1 MHPVPHGRHFFP
13 ESSPP
18 GGPLASGWL
27 STESVWSPPACPKRW
42 MQDGVPV
49 CSELRRPSGHVFWSS
64 FLLPRPATAPAMFLR
79 PRQQHLGAM
88 LWPLGSA
95 SVTRRLQGPRS
106 REGRVPGQGRG
117 ISGSRVA
124 FRGPGGDREASARLQ
139 EQRGG
144 HRAGA
149 WPPWACGK
157 HWAGWGSSGT
167 QAAVGQLRG
176 GPALPLQDQRGGR
189 VTGRA
194 SWAGARCCLFTEQR

>member
-1 MHPVPHGRHFFP
+1 MHPVPRGRHFFP
-13 ESSPP
+13 ESWPP
-18 GGPLASGWL
+18 GGPLASGCSAPSL
-27 STESVWSPPACPKRW
+27 CGPLL
-42 MQDGVPV
+42 PV
-49 CSELRRPSGHVFWSS
+49 PSGGCRMASRSVQSS
-64 FLLPRPATAPAMFLR
+64 DDLQDMFSGPVSCPPRPATAPAMFLR
-79 PRQQHLGAM
+79 PRQQHLGAV
-88 LWPLGSA
+88 LWPLGGA

-106 REGRVPGQGRG
+106 REGRVPGQGRA

-144 HRAGA
+144 HRAGS
-149 WPPWACGK
+149 WPPSACGK

-176 GPALPLQDQRGGR
+176 GPALALQDRRGSR